1 MQELEV
7 QQVLAY
13 LTGFRTHYKRHKK
26 DHLKKENTKEIF
38 AGEETL
44 GTAWCETGVGWNQAG
59 EEHQEHMR
67 DTEH

>member
-44 GTAWCETGVGWNQAG
+44 GTA
-59 EEHQEHMR
+59 
-67 DTEH
+67 